1 MGQQEVVWQVILSVT
16 GICAGRPGD
25 RLPQAERRHLDWGE
39 IDWTYR
45 GDSGI
50 LCPEPVRVRRRR
62 KSRGSPC
69 GHTEIV
75 ADNLTT
81 IEEERFGRLETMTIK
96 KFTLLPLAGLAL
108 AMLQA
113 GTVTEALAAA
123 CPAVTVAK
131 DMGITG
137 KFPQQFELAEFEK
150 LAGCKLTFSE
160 NPDIGKLNGRI
171 RGNPELPPLAQRL
184 PEEPLVVAPYD
195 SIGKY
200 GGTFDVLSNATE
212 AGTSDFLSVRHV
224 NLVRYSDD
232 LTTVVPNVAKDWKWN
247 DDYTQLTFYL
257 RKGHRWS
264 DGAPFTA
271 EDVKYW
277 YDNLA
282 LNPDVMEK
290 AKDYVLVA
298 GERME
303 VVVVDPQTV
312 VFNLPAPKPGLIAH
326 FATSFAQGFQPK
338 HFLGKWDPKLNPD
351 ADKMAKAAGFENG
364 LEVISNYYGNS
375 DWTDTPSPLLR
386 SPVKVASL
394 PADVVPT
401 LESHLTIADTTDGR
415 HLVANPYF
423 HMVDTAGNQLPYI
436 SEQDEV
442 YINENEVRILKL
454 VNAEVDYKEQSL
466 QLASAPLLLENQE
479 KGDYTIDLR
488 PEITISTF
496 AFNVTS
502 EDPEKRKVFG
512 DLRFRQAMSV
522 AMNREEINEVAYF
535 GMGEPRQYT
544 GFSPNPDF
552 VDPKWSQHFAQYD
565 PKMANSLL
573 DSIGMKDTD
582 GDGFR
587 ELPNGEQIVINLQ
600 FSTQGIPGQTVELV
614 GQHWSNVGI
623 KTTVKEVTPDEFRSA
638 QSSNKLDV
646 SMWRKGQPI
655 AIVLGNNELWVP
667 PYSDYFGSRTGMLWA
682 EWVDSKGASGAEP
695 PDYAKQLIADV
706 NAFQSAPVGT
716 PESNKLGARMV
727 ENLTGNLLFIGAV
740 KAPAPIYHRN
750 ALKNF
755 HSFTTHS
762 YEYYRSYP
770 YRGMQWYLDE

>member
-1 MGQQEVVWQVILSVT
+1 MKLKLLASAVIWSFAST
-16 GICAGRPGD
+16 A
-25 RLPQAERRHLDWGE
+25 Q
-39 IDWTYR
+39 
-45 GDSGI
+45 
-50 LCPEPVRVRRRR
+50 
-62 KSRGSPC
+62 
-69 GHTEIV
+69 
-75 ADNLTT
+75 
-81 IEEERFGRLETMTIK
+81 
-96 KFTLLPLAGLAL
+96 
-108 AMLQA
+108 
-113 GTVTEALAAA
+113 AA
-123 CPAVTVAK
+123 CPAVTVA
-131 DMGITG
+131 DSMGVPEG
-137 KFPQQFELAEFEK
+137 KYRQQYELSEFQS
-150 LAGCKLTFSE
+150 LANCTLTFNG
-160 NPDIGKLNGRI
+160 NPDAKALNARI
-171 RGNPELPPLAQRL
+171 RGNPALPSLAERL

-195 SIGKY
+195 VIGKY

-232 LTTVVPNVAKDWKWN
+232 LQTVVPNIAKDWKWN
-247 DDYTQLTFYL
+247 DDFTQLTFFL
-257 RKGHRWS
+257 RKGHKWS

-282 LNPDVMEK
+282 LNPDIMAK
-290 AKDYVLVA
+290 PKDYVLVA
-298 GERME
+298 GERMT
-303 VVVVDPQTV
+303 VDVIDPQTV
-312 VFNLPAPKPGLIAH
+312 RFNLPGPKPGLIAH

-351 ADKMAKAAGFENG
+351 ADAMAQAAGFENG
-364 LEVISNYYGNS
+364 LAVISAYYGNS
-375 DWTDTPSPLLR
+375 DWTDTPSPLL
-386 SPVKVASL
+386 SKPAEVANL
-394 PADVVPT
+394 PADVIPT
-401 LESHLTIADTTDGR
+401 LESHITISDTTEGR

-466 QLASAPLLLENQE
+466 QLDSAPLLMENQE

-502 EDPEKRKVFG
+502 EDLEKRKLFG

-522 AMNREEINEVAYF
+522 AINREEVNEVSYF
-535 GMGEPRQYT
+535 DLGEPKQYI
-544 GFSPNPDF
+544 GFSPRPDF
-552 VDPKWSQHFAQYD
+552 VDKKWEQHFAQYD
-565 PKMANSLL
+565 PDLAKSLL
-573 DSIGMKDTD
+573 DEIGMKDTD

-587 ELPNGEQIVINLQ
+587 ELPNGDKIVLNLQ
-600 FSTQGIPGQTVELV
+600 FSIQGIPASVVELV
-614 GQHWSNVGI
+614 GQHWSEVGVQ
-623 KTTVKEVTPDEFRSA
+623 TTAKEVTPDEFRSA

-646 SMWRKGQPI
+646 TMWRKGQPV

-682 EWVDSKGASGAEP
+682 EWVDSKGASGVEP
-695 PDYAKQLIADV
+695 PEFAKQLIADIDV
-706 NAFQSAPVGT
+706 FQSAAAGT
-716 PESNKLGARMV
+716 PESNKAGARLV
-727 ENLTGNLLFIGAV
+727 ENLAGNLLFIGTV

-755 HSFTTHS
+755 HAFTTHS

-770 YRGMQWYLDE
+770 YRGVQWFLDE

>member
-1 MGQQEVVWQVILSVT
+1 M
-16 GICAGRPGD
+16 
-25 RLPQAERRHLDWGE
+25 
-39 IDWTYR
+39 
-45 GDSGI
+45 
-50 LCPEPVRVRRRR
+50 
-62 KSRGSPC
+62 K
-69 GHTEIV
+69 
-75 ADNLTT
+75 
-81 IEEERFGRLETMTIK
+81 M
-96 KFTLLPLAGLAL
+96 KFLAGAVIWSF
-108 AMLQA
+108 ASTAQ
-113 GTVTEALAAA
+113 AA
-123 CPAVTVAK
+123 CPAVTVA
-131 DMGITG
+131 DSMGVPEG
-137 KFPQQFELAEFEK
+137 KYRQQYELSEFQS
-150 LAGCKLTFSE
+150 LANCTLSFTS
-160 NPDIGKLNGRI
+160 NPDAAALNARI
-171 RGNPELPPLAQRL
+171 RGNPELPSLAERL
-184 PEEPLVVAPYD
+184 PEEPLVVAPYNE
-195 SIGKY
+195 IGKY

-232 LTTVVPNVAKDWKWN
+232 LQTVVPNIAKDWKWN
-247 DDYTQLTFYL
+247 DDFTQLTFFL
-257 RKGHRWS
+257 RKGHKWS

-282 LNPDVMEK
+282 LNPDVMAK
-290 AKDYVLVA
+290 PKDYVLVA
-298 GERME
+298 GERMT
-303 VVVVDPQTV
+303 VDVIDPQTV
-312 VFNLPAPKPGLIAH
+312 RFNLPGPKPGLIAH

-351 ADKMAKAAGFENG
+351 ADAMAQAAGFENG
-364 LEVISNYYGNS
+364 LAVISAYYGNS
-375 DWTDTPSPLLR
+375 DWTDTPSPLL
-386 SPVKVASL
+386 SKPAEVANL

-401 LESHLTIADTTDGR
+401 LESHITISDTTEGR

-454 VNAEVDYKEQSL
+454 INAEVDYKEQSL
-466 QLASAPLLLENQE
+466 QLDSAPLLMENQE

-502 EDPEKRKVFG
+502 EDLEKRKLFG

-522 AMNREEINEVAYF
+522 AINREEVNEVSYF
-535 GMGEPRQYT
+535 DLGEPKQYI
-544 GFSPNPDF
+544 GFSPRPDF
-552 VDPKWSQHFAQYD
+552 VDKKWEQHFAQYD
-565 PKMANSLL
+565 PALANSLL
-573 DSIGMKDTD
+573 DEIGMKDTD

-587 ELPNGEQIVINLQ
+587 ELPNGDKIVLNLQ
-600 FSTQGIPGQTVELV
+600 FSIQGIPSSVVELV
-614 GQHWSNVGI
+614 GQHWSEVGVQ
-623 KTTVKEVTPDEFRSA
+623 TTVKEVTPDEFRSA

-646 SMWRKGQPI
+646 TMWRKGQPV

-682 EWVDSKGASGAEP
+682 EWVDSKGASGVEP
-695 PDYAKQLIADV
+695 PEFAKQLIADIDV
-706 NAFQSAPVGT
+706 FQSAAAGT
-716 PESNKLGARMV
+716 PESNKAGARLV
-727 ENLTGNLLFIGAV
+727 ENLAGNLLFIGTV

-755 HSFTTHS
+755 RSFTTHS

-770 YRGMQWYLDE
+770 YRGVQWFLDE